1 MRKKIVAG
9 NWKMNMTPDEAV
21 KLISELWPLIKGHE
35 AEVIYCVPFVDISSA
50 QSELKGSDVKLGAQN
65 MFYEDK
71 GAFTG
76 EISAPMLKSLG
87 VSHVILGHSERR
99 MLFSETDELI
109 NKKMHSA
116 ISHGLT
122 PILCCGE
129 TLRQREAGVT
139 MEHITGQI
147 GADLKGIDKEAAA
160 DIIIAYEPVWA
171 IGTGR
176 TATSSEAE
184 EVCAGIRQ
192 YLSVLYDQK
201 TAEGIRILYGGSVN
215 AGNAGELFGMPDID
229 GGLIGGASLKA
240 EFADIVRAAE

>member
-21 KLISELWPLIKGHE
+21 KLISELWPLIRGHK

-50 QSELKGSDVKLGAQN
+50 ASALKGSDVKLGAQN
-65 MFYEDK
+65 MYHEDK

-76 EISAPMLKSLG
+76 EISVPMLKSLG

-99 MLFSETDELI
+99 MLFSETDGLI

-116 ISHGLT
+116 IRHGLT

-129 TLRQREAGVT
+129 TLKQREEGVA
-139 MEHITGQI
+139 MDHITGQI

>member
-1 MRKKIVAG
+1 
-9 NWKMNMTPDEAV
+9 MNMTPDETV
-21 KLISELWPLIKGHE
+21 KLISELMPLIKGHE
-35 AEVIYCVPFVDISSA
+35 AEVIYCVPFVDISTA
-50 QSELKGSDVKLGAQN
+50 QAEIKGSDVKLGAQN

-116 ISHGLT
+116 ISHGIT

-129 TLRQREAGVT
+129 TLEQREAGVT
-139 MEHITGQI
+139 MDHITGQI
-147 GADLKGIDKEAAA
+147 AADLDGIGKEAAA
-160 DIIIAYEPVWA
+160 DIIIAYEPIWA

-176 TATSSEAE
+176 TATKTEAE
-184 EVCAGIRQ
+184 EACAGIRQ
-192 YLSVLYDQK
+192 YLSGLYDHN
-201 TAEGIRILYGGSVN
+201 TADGIRILYGGSVN